1 MRRNE
6 LSGAER
12 AESRRTKTAT
22 HIGGYLERSGNCA
35 WSGVIFVAGTCCRG
49 GFGKVAVVVVRRLAG
64 GVLGALEA
72 ELAGDMVAQGAV
84 FGPQPGDLGSGGVES
99 LAE

>member
-1 MRRNE
+1 
-6 LSGAER
+6 
-12 AESRRTKTAT
+12 
-22 HIGGYLERSGNCA
+22 
-35 WSGVIFVAGTCCRG
+35 
-49 GFGKVAVVVVRRLAG
+49 VAVVVVRRLAG